1 MIKGKLNKMLI
12 SEVCNYQTTVVAL
25 KVNRYLR
32 SSSQFNVGDPCIRL
46 YPWKCSECLEKQY
59 IIRRQWPI
67 KGRPGRSGPRPAL
80 SGYGNLFV
88 EN

>member
-46 YPWKCSECLEKQY
+46 YP
-59 IIRRQWPI
+59 
-67 KGRPGRSGPRPAL
+67 
-80 SGYGNLFV
+80 
-88 EN
+88 